1 MAAQTNLFRNRYWV
15 WIAIQLVRRGFVEGL
30 NGTTTSGTEK
40 KFNSWRDYHNELIRL
55 PPNFPSMKQERP
67 VLRMLL
73 LLLLSVGWWCCCY
86 TSSFRLGILASAT
99 TTTTTT
105 ATTTTTTT
113 VVRRSRRIT
122 AAFAT
127 RTAPLSCRTTTTW
140 TQKLSP
146 TLHAFGGVR
155 QSYRVSPLLA
165 LRTVIEDPSNIE
177 YLTPLQIKQLRHETH
192 KRRARQS
199 LSTVYW
205 KDDKLDGNDDDIT
218 TTTASTTKLQHIAR
232 LLHTEHL
239 VQVRGLAPNRIA
251 LVKSTAERLAL
262 EVAMER
268 MNLVAVET
276 AATSSEKPDDSST
289 TTGTN
294 RVKNDNV
301 SVSSIATA
309 MQSST
314 TAPASHVVPTAYA
327 PVFVVEIVGHAATL
341 YSPPPPMIASS
352 SSLSSSSPKDK
363 SLNNKLTLRTTGKF
377 NQWDK
382 RAKALR
388 DNRGQI
394 IR

>member
-1 MAAQTNLFRNRYWV
+1 VQRRRRRRQQQQQQQPSFVPQESRRRLPLEQHHFLAAQ
-15 WIAIQLVRRGFVEGL
+15 Q
-30 NGTTTSGTEK
+30 
-40 KFNSWRDYHNELIRL
+40 
-55 PPNFPSMKQERP
+55 P
-67 VLRMLL
+67 
-73 LLLLSVGWWCCCY
+73 
-86 TSSFRLGILASAT
+86 
-99 TTTTTT
+99 
-105 ATTTTTTT
+105 
-113 VVRRSRRIT
+113 
-122 AAFAT
+122 
-127 RTAPLSCRTTTTW
+127 
-140 TQKLSP
+140 LSP

-155 QSYRVSPLLA
+155 QSCHVSPLLA

-199 LSTVYW
+199 LATVYW
-205 KDDKLDGNDDDIT
+205 KDDKLDGNDDDA
-218 TTTASTTKLQHIAR
+218 TAKLQHIAR

-276 AATSSEKPDDSST
+276 ATTTTTSSTSSTSTSTVSATESGSSRRRSSAAASSEPDDST
-289 TTGTN
+289 TTGSS
-294 RVKNDNV
+294 RVENDDV
-301 SVSSIATA
+301 DDMSGSSSITTA

-314 TAPASHVVPTAYA
+314 TAPSSHMVVPTAYA

-352 SSLSSSSPKDK
+352 SSLSSSPKDK